1 MKRECANYR
10 LSWAKLESHK
20 TKDLIIYDKWNT
32 DNLKYVFRI
41 LPNCILKDVQ
51 EEMYTTT
58 GGEKLC

>member
-1 MKRECANYR
+1 M
-10 LSWAKLESHK
+10 
-20 TKDLIIYDKWNT
+20 KDLIIYDKWNT

-58 GGEKLC
+58 SGEKLC